1 MSLSLPLPSL
11 DRQESVEKVPVDG
24 TPVVDDVDV
33 DDGDDDDDVDNDDD
47 VDDVDDVEKVPVVG
61 TPVRL

>member
-11 DRQESVEKVPVDG
+11 GRQESVEKVPVDG

-33 DDGDDDDDVDNDDD
+33 DDVDDDDGDD
-47 VDDVDDVEKVPVVG
+47 VDDVDDVEKVPVDG
-61 TPVRL
+61 TPVEL

>member
-1 MSLSLPLPSL
+1 MSLSLPLPPL

-33 DDGDDDDDVDNDDD
+33 DN
-47 VDDVDDVEKVPVVG
+47 VDDVDDGDDVDDADDVDGVEKVLVDG
-61 TPVRL
+61 TPVEL

>member
-11 DRQESVEKVPVDG
+11 GRQESVEKVPVDG

-33 DDGDDDDDVDNDDD
+33 DDDDD
-47 VDDVDDVEKVPVVG
+47 VDDVDDVEKVPVDG
-61 TPVRL
+61 TPVEL